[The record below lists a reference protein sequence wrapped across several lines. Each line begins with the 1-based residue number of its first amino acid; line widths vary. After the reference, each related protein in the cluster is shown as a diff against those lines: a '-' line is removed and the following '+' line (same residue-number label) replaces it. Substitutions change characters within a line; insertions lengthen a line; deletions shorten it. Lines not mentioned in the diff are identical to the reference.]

1 MPPRKKKA
9 SPPVEEQAASLEVAM
24 EELSEI
30 VGELESGQQP
40 LSDALD
46 KFERGMRLLKEC
58 DRQLNDAAGRIEIVR
73 RLSDDGVEVEP
84 FDGTATAD
92 RKQAEASDEASGK
105 LFP

>member
-9 SPPVEEQAASLEVAM
+9 NSPVVEETASLETAM
-24 EELSEI
+24 QELSEI

-46 KFERGMRLLKEC
+46 KFERGMRLLKDC

-73 RLSDDGVEVEP
+73 RMSEDGVEVEP
-84 FDGTATAD
+84 FDGTATAA
-92 RKQAEASDEASGK
+92 RKQVKSPDEASGN
-105 LFP
+105 LF

>member
-1 MPPRKKKA
+1 M
-9 SPPVEEQAASLEVAM
+9 SLEVAM

-73 RLSDDGVEVEP
+73 RLSDDGVEAEP